1 MILENI
7 EMIKELLDGHASN
20 PVNINS
26 DGSINWDFVDCDVR
40 DSVRDTDAG
49 WDLDDHKTE
58 KEYYEIFDSYALTL
72 NKGPYL

>member
-20 PVNINS
+20 PENINS

-40 DSVRDTDAG
+40 DSVRDTAVE
-49 WDLDDHKTE
+49 WALDDLETE
-58 KEYYEIFDSYALTL
+58 KDYYTLLDSVALSRE
-72 NKGPYL
+72 GV

>member
-1 MILENI
+1 MRLENI
-7 EMIKELLDGHASN
+7 EMITELLEGHAAN
-20 PVNINS
+20 PQNINS

-58 KEYYEIFDSYALTL
+58 KEYYELFDSLASLY
-72 NKGPYL
+72 KGA